1 MDRQLLNTDNWTA
14 SSSQLLEEPA
24 VRAQTA
30 AFLTDQ
36 LYENV
41 DVEAEIASALPPR
54 AQFLAAP
61 AAGLLRDRVE
71 VRAAKMLERPQVQQ
85 LWENANRAAHQLL
98 LRVLN
103 GGGDVVATEGG
114 VVVLNLKELL
124 TQLEAE
130 AGIGGRV
137 GGALPAS
144 AAQITILRSD
154 QLDTAQ
160 DIANVLDGL
169 PILLTGLSLALLGV
183 TLLVAPGYR
192 RETVRAYGFGLVAA
206 GALALAAMGW
216 AGDAVVDSLSRTAAT
231 EPVIT
236 AVWDIYDSL
245 LVQAASAAIFYGL
258 VLVAGAWLAGRTGAA
273 VAVRRTLAPF
283 LARPAIAYGALA
295 AIVLIV
301 FVWWA
306 PTPAMRNPVTAVVLA
321 ALLALG
327 LELLRRKTAREF
339 PQPVVTQAPPHEP
352 AGTGN
357 AAGGQPR
364 APEPVAPG

>member
-1 MDRQLLNTDNWTA
+1 
-14 SSSQLLEEPA
+14 
-24 VRAQTA
+24 
-30 AFLTDQ
+30 
-36 LYENV
+36 
-41 DVEAEIASALPPR
+41 
-54 AQFLAAP
+54 
-61 AAGLLRDRVE
+61 
-71 VRAAKMLERPQVQQ
+71 MLERPQVQQ

-98 LRVLN
+98 LRVLD
-103 GGGDVVATEGG
+103 GGGDCRGDRGRRRRARPQG
-114 VVVLNLKELL
+114 
-124 TQLEAE
+124 AARPSSRRE

-245 LVQAASAAIFYGL
+245 LVQAAGAAIFYGL
-258 VLVAGAWLAGRTGAA
+258 VLVAGAWLAGPDRRGRRRPPHARA
-273 VAVRRTLAPF
+273 VPRASRRSP
-283 LARPAIAYGALA
+283 
-295 AIVLIV
+295 
-301 FVWWA
+301 
-306 PTPAMRNPVTAVVLA
+306 
-321 ALLALG
+321 
-327 LELLRRKTAREF
+327 TARW
-339 PQPVVTQAPPHEP
+339 
-352 AGTGN
+352 
-357 AAGGQPR
+357 R
-364 APEPVAPG
+364 RSC